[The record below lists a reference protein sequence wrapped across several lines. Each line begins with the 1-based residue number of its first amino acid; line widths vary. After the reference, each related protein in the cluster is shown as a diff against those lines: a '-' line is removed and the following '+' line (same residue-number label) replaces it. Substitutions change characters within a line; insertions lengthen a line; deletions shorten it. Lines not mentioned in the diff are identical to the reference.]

1 MAKLREL
8 DIHVS
13 DWTVEN
19 SGLRMRTFMQ
29 HTRKNQMQLAIF
41 LGVSVTTISRWA
53 NGHHIPDFR
62 ARRTI
67 QHLLEMDE
75 RGMK

>member
-1 MAKLREL
+1 MAKLKDL
-8 DIHVS
+8 DVEVT
-13 DWTVEN
+13 DWTKEN
-19 SGLRMRTFMQ
+19 APERMRAFMDR
-29 HTRKNQMQLAIF
+29 TRKNQMQMAIF

-67 QHLLEMDE
+67 QNLLEA
-75 RGMK
+75 GI

>member
-1 MAKLREL
+1 MAVLKDLNVE
-8 DIHVS
+8 IT
-13 DWTVEN
+13 DWTKAN
-19 SGLRMRTFMQ
+19 AGTRMRAFLE
-29 HTRKNQMQLAIF
+29 HTRKNHMQMAIF

>member
-1 MAKLREL
+1 MAVLKGLNVE
-8 DIHVS
+8 IT
-13 DWTVEN
+13 DWTKQN
-19 SGLRMRTFMQ
+19 TGPRMIAFMES
-29 HTRKNQMQLAIF
+29 TRKNQLQMAIF

-67 QHLLEMDE
+67 QNVLEM
-75 RGMK
+75 RT